1 MNTNVKTSISISNDL
16 FKEIESIAKGQQRS
30 ITELVEKG
38 MRDYLTKL
46 MREKRDAR
54 DIEII
59 NRNAEELNKE
69 ALESLEYQVD
79 IWNEENF
86 TKSNKRQN
94 KTEKQQIF

>member
-1 MNTNVKTSISISNDL
+1 MNTNVKTSIPISNDL
-16 FKEIESIAKGQQRS
+16 FKEIESIAKEQHRN

-46 MREKRDAR
+46 IREKRDAR

-86 TKSNKRQN
+86 T
-94 KTEKQQIF
+94 E

>member
-1 MNTNVKTSISISNDL
+1 MNTNIKTSVPISNEL
-16 FKEIESIAKGQQRS
+16 FNEIKSVAKEQNRNIK
-30 ITELVEKG
+30 ELVEKG

-59 NRNAEELNKE
+59 NRHAAELNKE
-69 ALESLEYQVD
+69 ALESLDYQVD

-86 TKSNKRQN
+86 T
-94 KTEKQQIF
+94 E